1 MIAHAMLS
9 PSKRSRWAL
18 CPGSIREEAKYPDE
32 GSGPAAI
39 DGTHSHTLLEYC
51 IKNGLSDP
59 MDQVGE
65 TFTDHEGT
73 FKVDD
78 DRAARVKVAIEYIRG
93 RSMNGL
99 FPVISEQQVDP
110 KFLLGRDDLSGTV
123 DCQIIGHDTLELI
136 DYKDGMGI
144 VSAEGNMQLE
154 QYAYGVLAG
163 YKLPVNGHYP
173 FNWVIMTIIQPKLA
187 LKGMKPITSHTVT
200 VFDLIANM
208 GAIIAQAAATD
219 KPDAPLVPGEIQCKF
234 CRAKGS
240 CAALAGNVMK
250 EVGIMFQPKGNQ
262 LITPEKMFADG
273 AELWGNCV
281 ENATLDIAQQSA
293 DKDPSAM
300 DDAQIRQI
308 MEAAPLMR
316 QLLEGVEAEAL
327 RRLQAGQSIPG
338 LKLVNG
344 RGSRAWALPEAEM
357 AEKLVK
363 MGIPKSAVFETKLV
377 TPAKAEKL
385 TWEKKDGTK
394 VALTERQ
401 LKRMEHEYVV
411 KMAGKLTVA
420 PESDSR
426 PAVITNAAPMF
437 SAVDEGR
444 IAGDL
449 TTKIEYTATNGVVQI
464 QSVEQ
469 TEVLPSWLS

>member
-59 MDQVGE
+59 MDQVGK

-250 EVGIMFQPKGNQ
+250 EVGIMFQPVVTQ
-262 LITPEKMFADG
+262 
-273 AELWGNCV
+273 
-281 ENATLDIAQQSA
+281 TLDVAQQSA

-327 RRLQAGQSIPG
+327 RRLKAGQSIPG

-426 PAVITNAAPMF
+426 PAVITNAAPLF
-437 SAVDEGR
+437 SAVVEGR
-444 IAGDL
+444 TAGDL
-449 TTKIEYTATNGVVQI
+449 TAKIEYTVTNGVVQI

>member
-1 MIAHAMLS
+1 MSDHAKLS

-18 CPGSIREEAKYPDE
+18 CPGSIREEAKYPDT
-32 GSGPAAI
+32 GSGPAAA
-39 DGTHSHTLLEYC
+39 DGTHSHTLLEHC

-73 FKVDD
+73 FKVDA
-78 DRAARVKVAIEYIRG
+78 DRAARVKIAIEYIRE
-93 RSMNGL
+93 RSMNGM
-99 FPVISEQQVDP
+99 FKVISEQKVDP
-110 KFLLGRDDLSGTV
+110 EFLLGRKDLSGTV
-123 DCQIIGHDTLELI
+123 DCQIIGPDWIELI
-136 DYKDGMGI
+136 DYKDGMGV

-163 YKLPVNGHYP
+163 YKLPVNGAYP
-173 FNWVIMTIIQPKLA
+173 FNTHRMTIIQPKLA
-187 LKGMKPITSHTVT
+187 LKGMKPITSHEVS
-200 VFDLIANM
+200 VRSLLDNM
-208 GAIIAQAAATD
+208 GTIITQAAATD
-219 KPDAPLVPGEIQCKF
+219 KPDAPLVPGESQCKF

-250 EVGIMFQPKGNQ
+250 EVGIMFQPVV
-262 LITPEKMFADG
+262 TE
-273 AELWGNCV
+273 
-281 ENATLDIAQQSA
+281 TLDVAQQSA
-293 DKDPSAM
+293 DKDPAQM

-316 QLLEGVEAEAL
+316 QLLEAVEKEAM
-327 RRLQAGQSIPG
+327 RRMESGISIPG

-363 MGIPKSAVFETKLV
+363 MGIPKGAIYETKLV

-394 VALTERQ
+394 VTLTERQ
-401 LKRMEHEYVV
+401 LKRMEQEYVS
-411 KMAGKLTVA
+411 KLAGKLTVV
-420 PESDSR
+420 PESDGR
-426 PAVITNAAPMF
+426 PAVVMNAAPLF
-437 SAVDEGR
+437 SAVE
-444 IAGDL
+444 AAPAA
-449 TTKIEYTATNGVVQI
+449 E
-464 QSVEQ
+464 S
-469 TEVLPSWLS
+469 LPSWLS

>member
-1 MIAHAMLS
+1 VSDHAMLS

-18 CPGSIREEAKYPDE
+18 CPGSIREEAKYPDT
-32 GSGPAAI
+32 GSGPAAA

-73 FKVDD
+73 FKVDA
-78 DRAARVKVAIEYIRG
+78 DRAARVKTAIEYIRE
-93 RSMNGL
+93 RSMNGM
-99 FPVISEQQVDP
+99 FPVISEQRVDP
-110 KFLLGRDDLSGTV
+110 EFLLGRKDLSGTV
-123 DCQIIGHDTLELI
+123 DCQIIGPDWIELI
-136 DYKDGMGI
+136 DYKDGMGV

-163 YKLPVNGHYP
+163 YKLPVNGDYP
-173 FNWVIMTIIQPKLA
+173 YKTIRMTIIQPKLA
-187 LKGMKPITSHTVT
+187 LRGMPAITSHEVS
-200 VFDLIANM
+200 VRDLLANM
-208 GAIIAQAAATD
+208 GTIIAQAAATD
-219 KPDAPLVPGEIQCKF
+219 KPDAPLVPGESQCKF

-240 CAALAGNVMK
+240 CSALASNVMK
-250 EVGIMFQPKGNQ
+250 EVGIMFQPVV
-262 LITPEKMFADG
+262 TE
-273 AELWGNCV
+273 
-281 ENATLDIAQQSA
+281 TLDVAQQSA
-293 DKDPSAM
+293 DKDPSSM

-327 RRLQAGQSIPG
+327 RRLQAGQAIPG

-363 MGIPKSAVFETKLV
+363 MGIPKTAIYETKLV

-385 TWEKKDGTK
+385 TWEKRDGTK
-394 VALTERQ
+394 VTLTDRQ
-401 LKRMEHEYVV
+401 LKRMDQEYVS
-411 KMAGKLTVA
+411 KLAGKLTVA

-426 PAVITNAAPMF
+426 PAVITNAAPLF
-437 SAVDEGR
+437 SAVETP
-444 IAGDL
+444 A
-449 TTKIEYTATNGVVQI
+449 E
-464 QSVEQ
+464 
-469 TEVLPSWLS
+469 LPAWLL